1 MSEPSFITDFIEK
14 LQKLDRRALAILRR
28 SASFAPGAYPAAYP
42 YVEHHVGA
50 DWRPQDSRRQALYI
64 TAMLY
69 ALHPRQA
76 DVSLA
81 TALGRLMKARDSG
94 SIELRFIAL
103 LAADGDE
110 LPYYLRQIVSLLA
123 ADEHGIDYAELLQDL
138 IWWLKSHSP
147 ESRDRIRQK
156 WARDFYRQLA
166 QTPAAA

>member
-50 DWRPQDSRRQALYI
+50 DWHPQDSKRQALYI

-76 DVSLA
+76 EVSLA

-110 LPYYLRQIVSLLA
+110 LPYY
-123 ADEHGIDYAELLQDL
+123 
-138 IWWLKSHSP
+138 
-147 ESRDRIRQK
+147 
-156 WARDFYRQLA
+156 
-166 QTPAAA
+166 